1 MLAFYAYLFLC
12 LLIPMLAYPM
22 LAYFL
27 MTVTTP
33 SAVSLMML
41 EGL

>member
-1 MLAFYAYLFLC
+1 
-12 LLIPMLAYPM
+12 MLAYPM

-41 EGL
+41 DGLWGLCSCRLVSQT